1 MSARAQ
7 FLKAAVE
14 SFASGAA
21 AAAVFNAVY
30 WLAVRD
36 FPAVMT
42 SLIASQVVTWVWGGA
57 QAYRLNRQWQQVLDS
72 YNLAALG
79 EGIDI
84 PHRPPVDDEDGAA

>member
-21 AAAVFNAVY
+21 AALVVNATY

-36 FPAVMT
+36 FPSLVT
-42 SLIASQVVTWVWGGA
+42 SLIASQVVTWVWGGV
-57 QAYRLNRQWQQVLDS
+57 QAYRLNREWQRVMAS
-72 YNLAALG
+72 YNLPALG

-84 PHRPPVDDEDGAA
+84 PHRPPVDEDGAA